1 MKKSCLKIFTLVLCV
16 VQAVIFMTSC
26 SIFPKEEEPEIPA
39 LKTPKPVEYSFYTVK
54 KGTLKSASTG
64 TGKVTSIYYTEHSFE
79 QSGGK
84 FKEIHVA
91 LGDYVRKGDILFEIE
106 NSEIEDDYIEAE
118 IQYKKMQL
126 QFDEQSRKYKNGSI
140 SKTEY
145 EIAELEL
152 KGAELKYNDLKESY
166 ENTVLYAKVSG
177 KVVYINSAY
186 TSASATTEIAGG
198 DTIIAID
205 SEDPKYTYV
214 VFEKTESHAD
224 YTPAQFKVGE
234 TLELIQVDKDGYESV
249 GAKPFTGTI
258 VSTDAI
264 KNDTSLDHVSSI
276 NYYCKMN
283 NPPSDIEIGSSIKYD
298 YVEFAIDDCLIIPT
312 AALYEF
318 NGETFVYMLDSN
330 TNLKKE
336 VPVEIGYRTSSQAQV
351 LNGLE
356 VGDVIIEG

>member
-26 SIFPKEEEPEIPA
+26 SIFPEEEEPEIPA

-214 VFEKTESHAD
+214 VFEKTYIS
-224 YTPAQFKVGE
+224 
-234 TLELIQVDKDGYESV
+234 
-249 GAKPFTGTI
+249 
-258 VSTDAI
+258 
-264 KNDTSLDHVSSI
+264 
-276 NYYCKMN
+276 
-283 NPPSDIEIGSSIKYD
+283 
-298 YVEFAIDDCLIIPT
+298 
-312 AALYEF
+312 
-318 NGETFVYMLDSN
+318 
-330 TNLKKE
+330 
-336 VPVEIGYRTSSQAQV
+336 
-351 LNGLE
+351 
-356 VGDVIIEG
+356 GDVNSDGDLNNKDLALLMQSLNQWEVTINSLASDVNADGSVNNKDYALLMQYHNNWDVLLK